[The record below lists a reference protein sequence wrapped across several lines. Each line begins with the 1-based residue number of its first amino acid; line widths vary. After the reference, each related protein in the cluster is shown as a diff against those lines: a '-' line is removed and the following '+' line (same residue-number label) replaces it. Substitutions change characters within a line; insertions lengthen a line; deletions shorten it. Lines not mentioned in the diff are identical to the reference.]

1 MEAEA
6 DAENQPFNPRRVS
19 FWSRTRCNGPK
30 CNVGMLNL
38 CRDLT
43 GTGLRNQRKLRGEKK
58 TLQLIRCVGYHF

>member
-6 DAENQPFNPRRVS
+6 DAENQPFDPRRVN

-30 CNVGMLNL
+30 CKVGMSNL

-58 TLQLIRCVGYHF
+58 TLQLI